1 MVHKQSRLRHTKLCS
16 PNQSNHLLPYV
27 VLLYVGGGGWVRGG
41 WKGWRDIRGRG
52 GGRENGERV
61 GSVAG
66 DKMVEGGGSRGRG
79 REGSKLE
86 EE

>member
-1 MVHKQSRLRHTKLCS
+1 MW
-16 PNQSNHLLPYV
+16 
-27 VLLYVGGGGWVRGG
+27 GGGAGWG
-41 WKGWRDIRGRG
+41 WKGWRRDIRGRG
-52 GGRENGERV
+52 EREDGGEGG

>member
-27 VLLYVGGGGWVRGG
+27 VLLCVCGGVGQGGMEGVEGY
-41 WKGWRDIRGRG
+41 KGKRREREWGRG
-52 GGRENGERV
+52 W

-86 EE
+86 EG